1 MRRLNETTG
10 SEFMTEQVKAGGATA
25 RVPSHRKW
33 KRLGKVFNLKTL
45 RGFLSILV
53 FVALWQFVVLV
64 KVPYLKNL
72 PFPRD
77 VATDGMKAVASTG
90 YWMDWGLSLSQIFI
104 GFIAAQVIGIPLGL
118 AMGLS
123 KTFRGFTFPVFETL
137 RPIPPIAWIPLAILF
152 WPTREL
158 SIYYLVFI
166 GAFFIIV
173 INVIQGVSNISVS
186 LKWAASSLGAR
197 PKDIFWRIL
206 LPGSLPSIVT
216 GMTVGMGVTW
226 NVLIAAEMI
235 AGQGGLG
242 RTTWEAYTNHSI
254 PYIVVGMVSIGMAGY
269 LCSMLIRWVGE
280 KAMPWKRKF

>member
-1 MRRLNETTG
+1 MAESMNGTRRKVKLNSG
-10 SEFMTEQVKAGGATA
+10 WANIIN
-25 RVPSHRKW
+25 
-33 KRLGKVFNLKTL
+33 KVFSLRTL
-45 RGFLSILV
+45 RGFSSLL
-53 FVALWQFVVLV
+53 AFVVLWQLV
-64 KVPYLKNL
+64 VYMKVPYLQYL
-72 PFPRD
+72 PYPGD
-77 VATDGMKAVASTG
+77 VASHGLAAAATTG
-90 YWMDWGLSLSQIFI
+90 YWIDWGLSLARIFI

-118 AMGLS
+118 AMGIS
-123 KTFRGFTFPVFETL
+123 RVFKGFSFPAFEIL

-158 SIYYLVFI
+158 SIYFLVFI

-173 INVIQGVSNISVS
+173 INVIQGVSNISVN
-186 LKWAASSLGAR
+186 LKWAAFSLGAK

-242 RTTWEAYTNHSI
+242 RTTWEAYTNHNI
-254 PYIVVGMVSIGMAGY
+254 PYIVVGMVSIGMAGS
-269 LCSMLIRWVGE
+269 LCSTLLRWLGE
-280 KAMPWKRKF
+280 KVMPWKRKF

>member
-1 MRRLNETTG
+1 MSGIKNSPLGQGGLKRSSFRRII
-10 SEFMTEQVKAGGATA
+10 K
-25 RVPSHRKW
+25 KI
-33 KRLGKVFNLKTL
+33 FNIRTL
-45 RGFLSILV
+45 RGFVSIV
-53 FVALWQFVVLV
+53 SFVVLWQLV
-64 KVPYLKNL
+64 VYFKVPYLRNL
-72 PFPRD
+72 PYPGEVSSD
-77 VATDGMKAVASTG
+77 ALKAATTG
-90 YWMDWGLSLSQIFI
+90 AYWTHWGLSLTRIFI

-118 AMGLS
+118 AMGIS
-123 KTFRGFTFPVFETL
+123 RVFKGFVFPVFEIL

-158 SIYYLVFI
+158 SIYFLVFI

-173 INVIQGVSNISVS
+173 INVIQGVSNIPIN
-186 LKWAASSLGAR
+186 LKWAASSLGAK

-242 RTTWEAYTNHSI
+242 RTTWEAYTNHNI
-254 PYIVVGMVSIGMAGY
+254 PYIVVGMVSIGLAGY
-269 LCSMLIRWVGE
+269 LCSTLLRWLAD